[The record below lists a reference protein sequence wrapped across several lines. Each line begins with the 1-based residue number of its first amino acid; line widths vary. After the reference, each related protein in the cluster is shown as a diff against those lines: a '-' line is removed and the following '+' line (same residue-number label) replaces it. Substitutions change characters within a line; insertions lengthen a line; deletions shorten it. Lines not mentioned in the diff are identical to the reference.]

1 MNGNTSSIATRIYAV
16 VALLALTA
24 AVLGGIGWWAM
35 ETYDQRVDEIAA
47 ASSRAVTGER
57 VNGLINAVVMDSRG
71 EYMSRD
77 AAEAEKFG
85 KPLLANLVLI
95 EQRMSE
101 WMKLIPAAERAKY
114 EKLESSARDFVKFR
128 KELVRVATT
137 EGGPASR
144 AYGDN
149 DLNRANRQAFN
160 AAVEAAADTNNKVIT
175 QLSNEL
181 DAFRHRT
188 QATMAAIAMLGVG
201 AAIGLAMLFVRRGV
215 TQPVKQ
221 LTAAMDA
228 LAGGN
233 HDTQVPATERKDEIG
248 AMARSL
254 LVFRDGMARAAA
266 LDIQARDEAQAR
278 ATRQTQMEELTRTFA
293 EQIDRVVAGVAG
305 AAEQVRGQASELAS
319 SAGATT
325 ASTSAVASAA
335 TETSAN
341 VQTVASAAQE
351 LRSSISEIERQLATA
366 SAVAGQAVDEARST
380 DVTIK
385 GLADAAEQ
393 IGRMVQLVN
402 DIASKTNLLALNAT
416 IEAARAGEA
425 GRGFAVVA
433 SEVKTLA
440 TQTAQATEEIQA
452 QVETIQGA
460 TGKAVGAIG
469 GITKTIL
476 RISEI
481 TTTVASAVEE
491 QGAATAEIARNV
503 EEAASGTESVS
514 RTIAEVSHAA
524 ERTGGAVGE
533 VRRAADGLSDEAARL
548 ERDVAAFVTKVR
560 AA

>member
-1 MNGNTSSIATRIYAV
+1 
-16 VALLALTA
+16 
-24 AVLGGIGWWAM
+24 
-35 ETYDQRVDEIAA
+35 
-47 ASSRAVTGER
+47 
-57 VNGLINAVVMDSRG
+57 
-71 EYMSRD
+71 MSRD

-85 KPLLANLVLI
+85 KPLLASLALI
-95 EQRMSE
+95 DQRMTE

-114 EKLESSARDFVKFR
+114 EKLESSALDFVRFR
-128 KELVRVATT
+128 RELVRIAMS

-160 AAVEAAADTNNKVIT
+160 AAVEAAAETNNKIIA
-175 QLSNEL
+175 QLSGEL
-181 DAFRHRT
+181 DVFRHRA
-188 QATMAAIAMLGVG
+188 QLAMLAIAALGVG
-201 AAIGLAMLFVRRGV
+201 AAIVLAMLFVRRGV
-215 TQPVKQ
+215 TRPVKQ
-221 LTAAMDA
+221 LTAAMGA
-228 LAGGN
+228 LAGGR
-233 HDTQVPATERKDEIG
+233 HDADVPATDRSDEIG
-248 AMARSL
+248 AMARAL

-266 LDIQARDEAQAR
+266 LDQQARDEARAR
-278 ATRQTQMEELTRTFA
+278 AGRQAEMEELTRSFA
-293 EQIDRVVAGVAG
+293 EQIDRVVAGLAG
-305 AAEQVRGQASELAS
+305 AAAQVRGQASELAA

-325 ASTSAVASAA
+325 SSTSAVASAA

-341 VQTVASAAQE
+341 VQTVAAAANE
-351 LRSSISEIERQLATA
+351 LRMSISEIERQLAQA
-366 SAVAGQAVDEARST
+366 SSVAGEAVEEARGT
-380 DVTIK
+380 DATIK

-402 DIASKTNLLALNAT
+402 DIAAKTNLLALNAT
-416 IEAARAGEA
+416 IEAARAGDA

-440 TQTAQATEEIQA
+440 TQTAHATEEIQA
-452 QVETIQGA
+452 QVATIQSA

-469 GITKTIL
+469 GIARTIQ

-503 EEAASGTESVS
+503 EEAAGGTESVS

-524 ERTGGAVGE
+524 ERTGGAVTE
-533 VRRAADGLSDEAARL
+533 VRRAADDLSEEAARL
-548 ERDVAAFVTKVR
+548 ERDVAAFVAKVR